1 MSSSEKVAE
10 FLSERVEQHMARIGG
25 VTSPVYFQTRS
36 GASHVGSAVL
46 LSVAGIKFVVTAA
59 HVVDASLQGE
69 LFIRAG
75 TTPVRI
81 RGTKTTPK
89 LATGASRDRDK
100 IDIAI
105 IALDEASA
113 ERFPATDFL
122 TVQELAPLG
131 TLRHEDYF
139 LVAGYPGSKQRLR
152 LREDQIDAA
161 LYPLVAVSQPASE
174 YPLASMSPAEN
185 LLLGF
190 NKKDTWRRDVGRLT
204 APDPYGMSGCGVWWL
219 QGYTSSVLSPPRLD
233 AIAIEWHTGRYKRML
248 ATRMHVVIDGLKQVF
263 PATRD
268 ELP

>member
-1 MSSSEKVAE
+1 MSSSEEVAAI
-10 FLSERVEQHMARIGG
+10 LNERVEQHMARIAG

-46 LSVAGIKFVVTAA
+46 LSVAGIKFVITAA
-59 HVVDASLQGE
+59 HVVNASHQGE
-69 LFIRAG
+69 LFIGAG

-81 RGTKTTPK
+81 GGSKTTPK
-89 LATGASRDRDK
+89 LATGASRDQDK
-100 IDIAI
+100 NDIAI

-113 ERFPATDFL
+113 ERFPETDFL
-122 TVQELAPLG
+122 TVQELAPLR
-131 TLRHEDYF
+131 TPHHEDYF
-139 LVAGYPGSKQRLR
+139 LVAGYPESKQRLR
-152 LREDQIDAA
+152 LRENQIDTG

-174 YPLASMSPAEN
+174 YPLASVSPAEN

-190 NKKDTWRRDVGRLT
+190 NKKETWRRDVGRLT

-219 QGYTSSVLSPPRLD
+219 EGYTSPALSPPRLD
-233 AIAIEWHTGRYKRML
+233 AIAIEWHRGRRKRIL
-248 ATRMHVVIDGLKQVF
+248 ATRIYVVVDGLKQAF